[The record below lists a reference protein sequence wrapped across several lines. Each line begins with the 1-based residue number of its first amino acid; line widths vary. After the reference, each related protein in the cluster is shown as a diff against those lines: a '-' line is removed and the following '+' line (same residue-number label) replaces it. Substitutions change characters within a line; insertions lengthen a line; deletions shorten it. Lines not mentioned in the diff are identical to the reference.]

1 MMPALR
7 DLEILSGP
15 FGNSGSD
22 QINRIGKL
30 KPVPAPIKIQYRR
43 NRRNKRFGSDA
54 PIGCLRT
61 MISAKGGRRQS
72 EWPIRSSF
80 PIPVCRAKAPHRRL
94 RRV

>member
-1 MMPALR
+1 MTSALR
-7 DLEILSGP
+7 DLEILSGS
-15 FGNSGSD
+15 FANSESD

-30 KPVPAPIKIQYRR
+30 KPVPASIKIQYRR
-43 NRRNKRFGSDA
+43 SRRNMRFGSDA
-54 PIGCLRT
+54 PIDYLRA

-80 PIPVCRAKAPHRRL
+80 PIPVCRAKAPHPRL

>member
-7 DLEILSGP
+7 DLEIPSGP

-30 KPVPAPIKIQYRR
+30 KPVPAPIKIQDRRSRR
-43 NRRNKRFGSDA
+43 NRRFGSDA
-54 PIGCLRT
+54 PIDYLRA
-61 MISAKGGRRQS
+61 MISAKGGRLQS

-80 PIPVCRAKAPHRRL
+80 PIPGCRAKAPHPRL